1 MFESLLHLD
10 DQILLG
16 INGSHSLMLDNV
28 ILLITYTITW
38 VPMGVFML
46 WLVYKKMGARY
57 FFGVLAGIA
66 ACIFVADIV
75 SSGIFKPLVERY
87 RPTRDPDLMNMVD
100 VVNGYRGGKYGFFS
114 SHAANTM
121 SVAVFLSYVFRNKVL
136 TSLLLLWSVLN
147 CWSRLYLGVHFLSD
161 VITGIIFGVL
171 VGKVVYLV
179 FRHFYKKQQT
189 QEKQTQALA
198 SPLITSILL
207 TFVLILTIAPL
218 LAK

>member
-16 INGSHSLMLDNV
+16 INGSHSLVLDNL

-38 VPMGVFML
+38 VPMGLLML

-57 FFGVLAGIA
+57 FLGVLAGIA
-66 ACIFVADIV
+66 ACIFVADVV

-87 RPTRDPDLMNMVD
+87 RPTRDPELMYMVD

-121 SVAVFLSYVFRNKVL
+121 SVAVFLSYVFRNKAL
-136 TSLLLLWSVLN
+136 TFLLLLWSVLN

-161 VITGIIFGVL
+161 VVTGILFGIL
-171 VGKVVYLV
+171 VGRLAYLA
-179 FRHFYKKQQT
+179 FRHFFGHQRMMNT
-189 QEKQTQALA
+189 
-198 SPLITSILL
+198 SPLVTSILL
-207 TFVLILTIAPL
+207 TFVIILTLAPL
-218 LAK
+218 LAG

>member
-16 INGSHSLMLDNV
+16 INGSHSLVLDNL

-38 VPMGVFML
+38 VPMGLFML

-66 ACIFVADIV
+66 ACIFVADAV

-87 RPTRDPDLMNMVD
+87 RPTRDPELMNMVD

-121 SVAVFLSYVFRNKVL
+121 SVAVFLSYVFRNRAL
-136 TSLLLLWSVLN
+136 TFLLLLWSVLN

-161 VITGIIFGVL
+161 VVTGILFGIL
-171 VGKVVYLV
+171 VGRVVYWGYQ
-179 FRHFYKKQQT
+179 HFYGRKVS
-189 QEKQTQALA
+189 EINS
-198 SPLITSILL
+198 SPLVTSILL
-207 TFVLILTIAPL
+207 TFVMILTVAPL
-218 LAK
+218 LAG